1 VSRKIPPDAFDLY
14 FGLGVRRTY
23 QAVAEHYDVSRRA
36 VTALAVREGW
46 RQKMVD
52 LERKARERGDTKVVE
67 TLEAVQAKH
76 LKTLQVVLGK
86 ALEALRAM
94 PLTTAMDAVRAIEMV
109 IKQERLV
116 RGEPGDRSAIDVEA
130 IIRREQES
138 WLVPVKD
145 ERKGRDEA
153 VA

>member
-14 FGLGVRRTY
+14 FSLGVKRTY
-23 QAVAEHYDVSRRA
+23 QAVADRFGVSKRA
-36 VTALAVREGW
+36 VTALAMREGW
-46 RQKMVD
+46 QAKVVE
-52 LERKARERGDTKVVE
+52 LERKARERGETKAIE
-67 TLEAVQAKH
+67 TLEAMQGKH

-94 PLTTAMDAVRAIEMV
+94 PLTTAYEAVRSIEMV
-109 IKQERLV
+109 IRQERLV
-116 RGEPGDRSAIDVEA
+116 RGESTEKTVLDVEA
-130 IIRREQES
+130 MIRREQES

-145 ERKGRDEA
+145 EGRDGNEA